1 MYMYGRAT
9 SNKDLKL
16 RTVLQDHPS
25 LSRFK
30 KNLTTNRERNLMLS
44 DGSYVYVAICRKI
57 D

>member
-16 RTVLQDHPS
+16 RTVPHPS

-57 D
+57 DQF